1 MEENAHFARGSMTG
15 RTWLVPQVKADNALN
30 PGNLTMLERL
40 AWAVS
45 RVTKLSFLCPD
56 SGDLEAATLVNMH
69 VIYLLFCIGNH
80 RSPEC
85 SPENFSGSRLL
96 IKVKIQ
102 FLATF

>member
-15 RTWLVPQVKADNALN
+15 RTWLVPQVKADNTLN

-45 RVTKLSFLCPD
+45 RVTKLSLL
-56 SGDLEAATLVNMH
+56 LEAATLVNMH